1 MPTADI
7 PSLAGVGILI
17 GDDEAEVREIFTAVL
32 EEN

>member
-1 MPTADI
+1 MPIADI

-17 GDDEAEVREIFTAVL
+17 GDDEAEVRQIFRAVV